1 MRIKK
6 FRTLLGVK
14 LGLIVTKDELMELKK
29 DNDFIDIADTNADY
43 LKQSSNDQNVGV
55 IFGDIEYLNSKSK
68 DNKNLNCI
76 FISLEAVDK
85 SYKEV
90 SLENL
95 SFGEAVVLLKFG
107 HKVCRVGWN
116 GKNMFLFLVP
126 GSRFKVNRPPLLGI
140 YPEGTEITYHAH
152 IDMKTAQGDIT
163 PWLPSQADI
172 LTNDWM
178 GVR

>member
-6 FRTLLGVK
+6 FRTLLGNE
-14 LGLIVTKDELMELKK
+14 LGLVVTKDELMKLKE
-29 DNDFIDIADTNADY
+29 DNDFITIAGVNNDY
-43 LKQSSNDQNVGV
+43 LEQSSDDQDVGV

-68 DNKNLNCI
+68 DNKNLSCV

-85 SYKEV
+85 NYREL

-95 SFGEAVVLLKFG
+95 SFGEAIILLKFG

-116 GKNMFLFLVP
+116 GKDMFLFLVP
-126 GSRFKVNRPPLLGI
+126 GSRFKVSRPPLLGI
-140 YPEGTEITYHAH
+140 YPEGTEVSYHAH

-172 LTNDWM
+172 LSNDWM
-178 GVR
+178 EVK